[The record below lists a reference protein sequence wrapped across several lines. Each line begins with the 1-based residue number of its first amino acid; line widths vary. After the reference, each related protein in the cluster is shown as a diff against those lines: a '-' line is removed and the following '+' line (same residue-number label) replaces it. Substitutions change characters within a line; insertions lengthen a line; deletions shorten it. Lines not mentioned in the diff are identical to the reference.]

1 MSNTIDSIK
10 HNRGTVYLHE
20 FLKLLS
26 KTVDRSERVEL
37 IKLYCRS
44 NPVYLKG
51 LRAFAECIYHPAV
64 KFNLPEGPVDYKQ
77 IDTNGPDQAY
87 TNIFNVIKSIKY
99 LCYGNSMIMNNLKR
113 ESLFI
118 QILESLSPDEA
129 KIMIMFKDKKV
140 DKRIYPLIDESIFV
154 EAFPEWFP
162 KEEDA
167 KN

>member
-1 MSNTIDSIK
+1 MSSTIENIK
-10 HNRGTVYLHE
+10 FNRGTVYLHE

-26 KTVDRSERVEL
+26 KTVDRTERVEL
-37 IKLYCRS
+37 IKLYCGANQS
-44 NPVYLKG
+44 YSKG

-64 KFNLPEGPVDYKQ
+64 KFNLPEGPVEYKPL
-77 IDTNGPDQAY
+77 DTASPDQAY
-87 TNIFNVIKSIKY
+87 SNLFNSIKSIKY
-99 LCYGNSMIMNNLKR
+99 LCYGKDMIMNKTKR

-154 EAFPEWFP
+154 EAFPNWFP
-162 KEEDA
+162 SEEDA